1 MADTA
6 KLPTDDRDTGTPT
19 TAPDPREFTTGIL
32 PSQAMRA
39 LIDAGDIQSD
49 KPIPDGQI
57 QPASIDLRLGDI
69 AYRVRGS
76 FLPGPHATVRGRLE
90 TFTMHQIDLTDGA
103 VLEKGCV
110 YLVPLQER
118 LRLKKN
124 ISGMA
129 NPKSSTG
136 RLDIFTRVIIDY
148 TGEFDR
154 VPAGYK
160 GPLYAEISPLTFS
173 VKVRTGTRLSQLRLR
188 RGSPPSFET
197 AMRRLHERTP
207 LVASSGLEE
216 ADITSTGVAFTV
228 DLQGD
233 PDTGIIGYKAK
244 RHADVIDVENID
256 HYDIQDFWDPIRN
269 RGHHNLT
276 LDTDD
281 FYILASKEA
290 VSVPPDHAAEMRP
303 YDTYVGEFRV
313 HYAGFFDP
321 GFGHDAA
328 GGGGSRAVLE
338 VRSHDVPFVLEDGQV
353 VGRLVYERLIAVPD
367 QLYGQEIGSNYQQQ
381 GLKLSKHFK

>member
-1 MADTA
+1 MVYTA
-6 KLPTDDRDTGTPT
+6 QLPLDGTASD
-19 TAPDPREFTTGIL
+19 APEVEPDAKEFRTGIL
-32 PSQAMRA
+32 PAQVMRA
-39 LIDAGDIQSD
+39 LIGAGDIQSD
-49 KPIPDGQI
+49 TPIPEDQI
-57 QPASIDLRLGDI
+57 QPASIDLRLGDL

-76 FLPGPHATVRGRLE
+76 FLPGPNATVRGRLE
-90 TFTMHQIDLTDGA
+90 SFTMHEIDLTDGA

-110 YLVPLQER
+110 YLVPLQES
-118 LRLKKN
+118 LSLKKDV
-124 ISGMA
+124 SGMA

-136 RLDIFTRVIIDY
+136 RLDIFTRVITDY
-148 TGEFDR
+148 TGEFDK

-207 LVASSGLEE
+207 LVAGEGIE
-216 ADITSTGVAFTV
+216 DADITSTGVAFTV

-233 PDTGIIGYKAK
+233 PGTGIVGYKAK
-244 RHADVIDVENID
+244 RHADVIDMEKIG
-256 HYDIQDFWDPIRN
+256 HYEIHDFWDPIYN
-269 RGHHNLT
+269 RGSNNLT
-276 LDTDD
+276 LDTDY
-281 FYILASKEA
+281 FYILASREA

-353 VGRLVYERLIAVPD
+353 VGRLVYERLTAVPH
-367 QLYGQEIGSNYQQQ
+367 QLYGQDIGSNYQQQ